1 MREERDLRSHGSL
14 HERAIPMVIAGA
26 GVRPGARIERGTTVD
41 LAPTLCR
48 LLRLAGGPFQ
58 GRVLEEALA

>member
-1 MREERDLRSHGSL
+1 MRL
-14 HERAIPMVIAGA
+14 AGA
-26 GVRPGARIERGTTVD
+26 GVRPGAPIERGSTVD

-48 LLRLAGGPFQ
+48 LLGAAAGPFQ